1 MKNKLALI
9 LLFLIIQTNIAF
21 SENTTLPVED
31 DFFNQIGKI
40 YVVVGVILLI
50 FLGIVIYM
58 VRLDRKISALE
69 NEMKNS
75 DLKQV

>member
-9 LLFLIIQTNIAF
+9 LLFLIIQTNIAL
-21 SENTTLPVED
+21 SQNKDLPIEN

-40 YVVVGVILLI
+40 YVVVGVILFI
-50 FLGIVIYM
+50 FIGIVIYM

-69 NEMKNS
+69 NEFNQKS
-75 DLKQV
+75 E